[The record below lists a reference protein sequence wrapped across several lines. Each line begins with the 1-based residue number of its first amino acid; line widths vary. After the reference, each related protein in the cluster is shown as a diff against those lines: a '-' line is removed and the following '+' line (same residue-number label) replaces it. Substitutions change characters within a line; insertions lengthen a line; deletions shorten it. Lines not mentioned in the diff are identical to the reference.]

1 MLRASVEMLRV
12 SPGIV
17 SMIRFMQ
24 ASFHRTALCT
34 RDRYDLFRPSSC
46 PSIHHSFSP
55 SILCVT
61 RRTPSFSDDSTI
73 WSIVSRTMH
82 SQPRKARFKLTSR
95 FSFGI
100 HWRPSLYCM
109 FKSMSKR
116 QQNYVYGDFVSVSL
130 KSCGKLLQACLQLA
144 VLRRL
149 HQDKFALRTTTGG
162 FLNRSP
168 ELGFLP

>member
-1 MLRASVEMLRV
+1 M
-12 SPGIV
+12 
-17 SMIRFMQ
+17 
-24 ASFHRTALCT
+24 
-34 RDRYDLFRPSSC
+34 
-46 PSIHHSFSP
+46 
-55 SILCVT
+55 T
-61 RRTPSFSDDSTI
+61 RRFGVFHL
-73 WSIVSRTMH
+73 VSRTMH

-116 QQNYVYGDFVSVSL
+116 QQNYVYGDIVSVSL

-168 ELGFLP
+168 ELAFTISWRDRAYCCPHIAISRAACRLYPPLPTTSQPDFRLIASARNDEP